1 MKESRRKKPT
11 PLGWVTIAII
21 LAVFIFGFFLWI
33 APHVRGDPTGTI
45 IRTFILLIALA
56 VVIGVVKALGGKS
69 LFRE

>member
-21 LAVFIFGFFLWI
+21 LAVFIFGVFLWI
-33 APHVRGDPTGTI
+33 VPHVREDPAGTI
-45 IRTFILLIALA
+45 IRTFILLITLA
-56 VVIGVVKALGGKS
+56 VVIGVARALGGKS